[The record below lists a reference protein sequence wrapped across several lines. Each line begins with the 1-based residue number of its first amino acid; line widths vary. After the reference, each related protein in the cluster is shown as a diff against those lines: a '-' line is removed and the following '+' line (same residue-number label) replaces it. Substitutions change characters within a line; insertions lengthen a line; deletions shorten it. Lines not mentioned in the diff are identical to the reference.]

1 MDDEN
6 NGDPPIETFDIS
18 DDQYLA
24 ALAALLTEWSSPAD
38 AEAYD
43 DL

>member
-6 NGDPPIETFDIS
+6 NSDPPIETSDIS

-24 ALAALLTEWSSPAD
+24 ALATLLPEWSSSAD

>member
-6 NGDPPIETFDIS
+6 SGDPSIETSDIS

-24 ALAALLTEWSSPAD
+24 ALAVLLPEWTSSAD
-38 AEAYD
+38 AHAYD